1 MRPPEYHFPIDSR
14 RVRRAILRFGIFI
27 LAIIALFQSISFYVD
42 GIWFES
48 LGYGSVFWYRLRAE
62 ALVFLGF
69 AIASAVVL
77 WCLFRFLVKEDS
89 GHHRL
94 RIGGEWVIVP
104 STSSLRGLSL
114 PIAIILGILF
124 GLTYSTNWNTF
135 ALFFNR
141 PPAGEL
147 SDPVFGRPLSFY
159 FFSLPV
165 LESIAGWFLAISII
179 TVVVSLVVAAT
190 HWTGGLKGVSLAL
203 SLLLAALAL
212 ETYVGRYDLILD
224 DHALF
229 SGVRYV
235 DAHFLLPGL
244 LFVVAALILGAVVA
258 AVNVRS
264 GRLSSIGIAIAIPA
278 LTYAIAGVAVPLYV
292 TTFIVRPNELVRE
305 KPYIQNNI
313 EFTRK
318 AFGLDKVEEI
328 PFEPRLTNAVID
340 PVKHAASLENIR
352 LWDWRALQ
360 ATLRQ
365 IQEIRTYYD
374 FVDVDIDRYTID
386 GRAKAMMLA
395 ARELSR
401 DKLPSGSQNW
411 INERLI
417 YTHGYGVTMNP
428 VNQFTKEGLPQLV
441 LSNMPVESTVP
452 EVQLTR
458 PEIYFGELTKWPVYV
473 KTKQKEFNFP
483 QGESNNYS
491 TYEGSG
497 GIRMG
502 SLLRRLVLAWTV
514 GDLAKVPFSDDIT
527 ADSMLLMRR
536 DIKERVLALA
546 PFLTYDD
553 DPYIVVAD
561 GRLFWI
567 MDAFTQSD
575 RYPYSR
581 HLMVGPNQINYIRN
595 SVKVVVD
602 AYNGSVD
609 FYIFDSQ
616 DPLVEA

>member
-340 PVKHAASLENIR
+340 PGEHPPWGLARLAGYAPSDSGNPHVLRLRGCGYRPVYDRRPPKRHDAGGARVEPREAALRLSELDQRTVDLHTR
-352 LWDWRALQ
+352 LWCDDES
-360 ATLRQ
+360 RQ
-365 IQEIRTYYD
+365 PIHE
-374 FVDVDIDRYTID
+374 
-386 GRAKAMMLA
+386 GGSA
-395 ARELSR
+395 AAC
-401 DKLPSGSQNW
+401 
-411 INERLI
+411 
-417 YTHGYGVTMNP
+417 P
-428 VNQFTKEGLPQLV
+428 VQYAG
-441 LSNMPVESTVP
+441 
-452 EVQLTR
+452 
-458 PEIYFGELTKWPVYV
+458 
-473 KTKQKEFNFP
+473 
-483 QGESNNYS
+483 
-491 TYEGSG
+491 
-497 GIRMG
+497 
-502 SLLRRLVLAWTV
+502 
-514 GDLAKVPFSDDIT
+514 
-527 ADSMLLMRR
+527 
-536 DIKERVLALA
+536 
-546 PFLTYDD
+546 
-553 DPYIVVAD
+553 
-561 GRLFWI
+561 
-567 MDAFTQSD
+567 
-575 RYPYSR
+575 
-581 HLMVGPNQINYIRN
+581 
-595 SVKVVVD
+595 
-602 AYNGSVD
+602 
-609 FYIFDSQ
+609 
-616 DPLVEA
+616 